1 MSKTETTLQSQAAF
15 IRNLEVQM
23 GQLANVLTGR
33 VNGALPS
40 QTEINLKNQEHTKAI
55 TLRNGGPI
63 KTAVDLDEEKN
74 IQQQTAETSEITNVL
89 SSSSITAGTAA
100 QLDEISPK
108 IEPATVEKLS
118 QPAALVKPYVPPIPF
133 PQRLRKN
140 KVDAQFSK
148 FLDIFK
154 KLQIN
159 IPFADALEQM
169 PSYAK
174 FMKDIISKKRKLGE
188 HEIVKLS
195 EECSAILQRKL
206 PPKLKDPGSFTIPC
220 TIGTIYF
227 EKALCD
233 LGSSINL
240 MPSSVAKHIGLGVIN
255 NRCFFADGR
264 QVHNISQRHN

>member
-1 MSKTETTLQSQAAF
+1 
-15 IRNLEVQM
+15 M

-40 QTEINLKNQEHTKAI
+40 QTEINPKNQEHAKTI
-55 TLRNGGPI
+55 TLRNGRPI
-63 KTAVDLDEEKN
+63 KIAVDLDEEKN
-74 IQQQTAETSEITNVL
+74 IQQQTAEKLEITNVP
-89 SSSSITAGTAA
+89 SSSITAGTAV
-100 QLDEISPK
+100 QLDEISAE

-118 QPAALVKPYVPPIPF
+118 QPAAPVKPYVPPIPF

-148 FLDIFK
+148 FLDIFN

-174 FMKDIISKKRKLGE
+174 FIKDIISKKRKLGK

-195 EECSAILQRKL
+195 EECSAIWQRNL

-220 TIGTIYF
+220 TIGTTYF
-227 EKALCD
+227 EKSLCD

-240 MPSSVAKHIGLGVIN
+240 MHSSVAKHIGLGVIN
-255 NRCFFADGR
+255 PTT
-264 QVHNISQRHN
+264 ISLQMANKSITYLRGIIEDVLVKVVKL